1 MAMAVR
7 AHQQAAREAYA
18 QYLLDHRDA
27 WDGSPP
33 IQAVDAAADAAVK
46 AVLDAAYHAYED
58 KKLLQDPDLL
68 ESLEQMARGEFTE
81 REQPPGDFHG

>member
-1 MAMAVR
+1 MAMAVKP
-7 AHQQAAREAYA
+7 HQQAARAAFEAR
-18 QYLLDHRDA
+18 QGFYLDYESML
-27 WDGSPP
+27 G
-33 IQAVDAAADAAVK
+33 AVDAAADAAVK